1 MRQKNPE
8 SFVILMKLQVGS
20 LQDVTV
26 PMLLREVVMVM
37 WKVKVLITKAIRLA
51 FWFSWKKHGK
61 VVLAEYL
68 ESVSSQKK
76 KEKNSIAPFHG

>member
-37 WKVKVLITKAIRLA
+37 WKVKVLITKAIRLT
-51 FWFSWKKHGK
+51 F
-61 VVLAEYL
+61 
-68 ESVSSQKK
+68 
-76 KEKNSIAPFHG
+76 